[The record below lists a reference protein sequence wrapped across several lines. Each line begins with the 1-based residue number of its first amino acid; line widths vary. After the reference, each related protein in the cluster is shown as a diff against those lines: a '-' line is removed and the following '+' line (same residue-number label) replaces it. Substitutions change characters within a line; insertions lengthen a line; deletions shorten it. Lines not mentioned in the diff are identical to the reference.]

1 MFYSFIRYLVS
12 LYASLLC
19 NSVVTYI
26 YFTVLCLAGFTICQF
41 ALYACMTIVMQQTSA
56 TTVNISL
63 LTADFYTLLFGL
75 FLFKYQVM
83 FNYENSQYT
92 EQYGQYYNM
101 IKIIENVDGLLICH

>member
-19 NSVVTYI
+19 NSVVTHI